1 MNFRMATNQAGI
13 PVIMQG
19 TVNPPIHQNQQ
30 PVVGGQTDPQTFPV
44 RTLKIFGIIQIGCG
58 IILGILSII
67 GVTLDA
73 IAMNEYCKKNNYD
86 YTDYVDYDYV
96 YNSNYN
102 TYRMCYTKQA
112 NNHLLFG
119 YDVTC
124 IICSGWVSFELS
136 MILNSL
142 GN

>member
-1 MNFRMATNQAGI
+1 MNFRMATNQADI

-30 PVVGGQTDPQTFPV
+30 PVVGGQKDPQTFPV
-44 RTLKIFGIIQIGCG
+44 RTLKVFGSIQIGCG
-58 IILGILSII
+58 ILIGILSSI
-67 GVTLDA
+67 GVVLDA
-73 IAMNEYCKKNNYD
+73 IAMNENRNCNENIDYLYNYHF
-86 YTDYVDYDYV
+86 YT
-96 YNSNYN
+96 NRMCSEKQENGRPLF
-102 TYRMCYTKQA
+102 TYR
-112 NNHLLFG
+112 
-119 YDVTC
+119 VIC

>member
-1 MNFRMATNQAGI
+1 MNFRMATNQADI

-30 PVVGGQTDPQTFPV
+30 PVVGGQKDPQTFPV
-44 RTLKIFGIIQIGCG
+44 RTLKVFGSIQIGCG
-58 IILGILSII
+58 ILIGILSSI
-67 GVTLDA
+67 GVVLDA
-73 IAMNEYCKKNNYD
+73 IAMNEKRNCNKNIDDWYNDNY
-86 YTDYVDYDYV
+86 YT
-96 YNSNYN
+96 N
-102 TYRMCYTKQA
+102 RFCALKQK
-112 NNHLLFG
+112 NGRLLFT
-119 YDVTC
+119 YDVIC